1 MIRASSLRALAAAA
15 VLGPSTAALPAG
27 PGVDVAF
34 TVKQKDLIPEGIAHD
49 PADGRFYLGSIR
61 WKKIVRVAP
70 DGTAAD
76 FTSSGQDGLG
86 EVLGLRVDPRTGQI
100 WACSNEG
107 EGRPGG
113 RSSVHRF
120 DLRTGGLVRKYELPA
135 SNDAHFFNDLVVL
148 GSGDAFVTDTAH
160 GAVYRIAKD
169 ATVPEL
175 FLKSDA
181 VGGANGIAATPDEGR
196 LVVSG
201 ERGLVFVDVAS
212 REMKRVESMGYL
224 VIADGLYRH
233 GRSLIAVQNVFF
245 PVSVVRYDLDEA
257 FTAIR
262 EARVLAS
269 DHPAFSIPTTGV
281 VVGDDFYF
289 IANSHVDE
297 ISGGKIARPE
307 RLRDVVVLRTPIRP

>member
-1 MIRASSLRALAAAA
+1 MSRATLLVLAVATLVGAHGPA
-15 VLGPSTAALPAG
+15 STPGPS
-27 PGVDVAF
+27 VEVAF

-61 WKKIVRVAP
+61 WKKIVRVAS

-86 EVLGLRVDPRTGQI
+86 EVLGLRVDPSARQI
-100 WACSNEG
+100 WACSNVG

-120 DLRTGGLVRKYELPA
+120 DLRTGALVRKYELAP

-148 GSGDAFVTDTAH
+148 GSGDAFVTDTYG

-169 ATVPEL
+169 GAAPEL

-181 VGGANGIAATPDEGR
+181 LGGANGIAATADEGR

-201 ERGLVFVDVAS
+201 QRGLVFVDLAS
-212 REMKRVESMGYL
+212 RAVKRVESLGYL
-224 VIADGLYRH
+224 IIADGLYRH

-297 ISGGKIARPE
+297 ISGGQIAHPE
-307 RLRDVVVLRTPIRP
+307 RLREVVVLRTPIRP

>member
-1 MIRASSLRALAAAA
+1 VDARAR
-15 VLGPSTAALPAG
+15 
-27 PGVDVAF
+27 
-34 TVKQKDLIPEGIAHD
+34 
-49 PADGRFYLGSIR
+49 
-61 WKKIVRVAP
+61 
-70 DGTAAD
+70 
-76 FTSSGQDGLG
+76 
-86 EVLGLRVDPRTGQI
+86 QI

-120 DLRTGGLVRKYELPA
+120 DLRTGALVRKYDLAP
-135 SNDAHFFNDLVVL
+135 SPDAHFLNDVVLL
-148 GSGDAFVTDTAH
+148 GSGDAFVTDTVH
-160 GAVYRIAKD
+160 GAVYRIARD
-169 ATVPEL
+169 ADAPEL
-175 FLKSDA
+175 FLKSEA
-181 VGGANGIAATPDEGR
+181 LGGANGIAAAPDEAR

-212 REMKRVESMGYL
+212 RAVKAVASLGYL
-224 VIADGLYRH
+224 VVADGLYRH

-257 FTAIR
+257 FAAIR
-262 EARVLAS
+262 DARVLAS
-269 DHPAFSIPTTGV
+269 DHPAFRIPTTGA

-297 ISGGKIARPE
+297 ITGGTIAHPE